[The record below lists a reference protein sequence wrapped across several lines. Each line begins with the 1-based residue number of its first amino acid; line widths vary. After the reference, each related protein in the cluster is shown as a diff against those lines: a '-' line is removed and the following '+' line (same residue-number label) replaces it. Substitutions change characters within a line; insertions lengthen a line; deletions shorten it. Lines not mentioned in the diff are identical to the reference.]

1 MFDNNDF
8 FNNFLDG
15 LFKTNKKEMLDKYW
29 ADGNAQEYS
38 KLLVE
43 IKTSGRKVFRN
54 SEGKHI
60 IKEN

>member
-8 FNNFLDG
+8 FNSFFGD
-15 LFKTNKKEMLDKYW
+15 LFGKSKKEMLDTYW
-29 ADGNAQEYS
+29 ANGNVQKYS

-43 IKTSGRKVFRN
+43 IKSSGYKVFRN